1 MMIYKIHPLN
11 PQERLIRKVCDH
23 FLNDEIGIIPTDTVY
38 AIACRLY
45 DLKSIE
51 RIALLKG
58 IDPEKANFSILVK
71 NLSHLSEFA
80 RPISNEIFRI
90 INKLVPGPYTFILNA
105 NHQVPKIFHRKK
117 KSIGLRVPDHPIIQ
131 AILAELPCPLVSTS
145 LKLNFDD
152 IVYEEDAYPVDPDE
166 IKKKYQK
173 LVDFMI
179 DAGEGKKIPS
189 TVLDCRG
196 DEIIVI
202 REGLGPVDF

>member
-1 MMIYKIHPLN
+1 MITYKIHPVN
-11 PQERLIRKVCDH
+11 PQERLIKKVCDH
-23 FLNDEIGIIPTDTVY
+23 FLKGEIGIIPTDTVY

-51 RIALLKG
+51 RIAILKG

-80 RPISNEIFRI
+80 RPIPNEIFRV

-105 NHQVPKIFHRKK
+105 NNQVPKIFQRKK
-117 KSIGLRVPDHPIIQ
+117 KSIGLRIPDHNIIH
-131 AILAELPCPLVSTS
+131 AILENLPCPLVSTS
-145 LKLNFDD
+145 LKLDPEEISYD
-152 IVYEEDAYPVDPDE
+152 EDAYPVDPEE
-166 IKKKYQK
+166 IKVKYDK

-179 DAGEGKKIPS
+179 DGGEGKKNPS

-196 DEIIVI
+196 DEIVVI